1 MSINCTASRLFEV
14 PSPPPNSSLQIILI
28 QKLFFINTTFNP
40 AFNYLTEKHKSYNV
54 FRNDQLIDH
63 RRNCTAWIR
72 PFGER
77 YLVIFIAV
85 NSNYQGIGAACSLYI
100 DLILYAFPP
109 HPISETSEYERL
121 AEEANFLKR
130 IAASMGVTRVHV
142 LSTSIAIQ
150 SKSNPLRHEHH
161 QLVQKIRLLQRQNS
175 RAEEELLHIL
185 SSRRRR

>member
-1 MSINCTASRLFEV
+1 MSSGII
-14 PSPPPNSSLQIILI
+14 NSSIIAEIAQHGYDHLESVI
-28 QKLFFINTTFNP
+28 RS
-40 AFNYLTEKHKSYNV
+40 YLSRSIPT
-54 FRNDQLIDH
+54 
-63 RRNCTAWIR
+63 IR
-72 PFGER
+72 ELER
-77 YLVIFIAV
+77 LV
-85 NSNYQGIGAACSLYI
+85 
-100 DLILYAFPP
+100 
-109 HPISETSEYERL
+109 ETSEYERL